1 MEIVKI
7 SPKYQIVIPKRVR
20 LLFQLRP
27 GQKIQVMAYGNRIE
41 LIPERTVTEMRGFLK
56 GMDAAVEREV
66 DRL

>member
-41 LIPERTVTEMRGFLK
+41 LIPERTVADMRGFLK